1 MTTLKIRPL
10 VGNANSLRSVVAK
23 PDRSLTKVFADI
35 AELVKLN
42 NPTGQID
49 DDTLVC
55 DLQLLCD
62 APSIDC
68 DRDLRLWKDSRGNLI
83 GFGQLLITQQTHN
96 LESNLYFGVHPTW
109 CGNALDAEILQW
121 SEQRMREVV
130 KERTLPAKL
139 RLSIRNNQILR
150 RILLEQQGFAA
161 ERRFLTMACPLEQS
175 FSSPSLPDGFRLRSL
190 TEEQDLKAWVDLLNE
205 SFIDH
210 WDHHDITVETLK
222 RWLKNPSYKPEL
234 SSVAMAPDGTFAA
247 FCMGYINQDETI
259 PNQDKDGWIK
269 LLGTRRGFRKLG
281 LGRAMLLTGIQQLK
295 ASGVDWVKLGVDADS
310 LTSATRLYQSVGFQ
324 KVDTWLYY
332 AKEIQPPRLSYWS
345 QAPRINPG
353 NLVENNFTR
362 IAARLNTKLH

>member
-1 MTTLKIRPL
+1 MTTFKIRPL
-10 VGNANSLRSVVAK
+10 VGKADSLRSVVAK
-23 PDRSLTKVFADI
+23 FDRPLSTLFADI
-35 AELVKLN
+35 ADLVKLN
-42 NPTGQID
+42 NPTGQLD
-49 DDTLVC
+49 EDTLVC
-55 DLQLLCD
+55 DLPLFCD
-62 APSIDC
+62 APDFDR

-121 SEQRMREVV
+121 SEQRIREVV
-130 KERTLPAKL
+130 KERALPAKV
-139 RLSIRNNQILR
+139 RLSIPDNQ
-150 RILLEQQGFAA
+150 LLCRMLLKQQGYTA

-175 FSSPSLPDGFRLRSL
+175 FSSPSLPDGFTLRSL
-190 TEEQDLKAWVDLLNE
+190 AEEQDLKPWVDLFNE

-210 WDHHDITVETLK
+210 WDHHDITVETLR

-247 FCMGYINQDETI
+247 FCMGYINQEENI
-259 PNQDKDGWIK
+259 SNKYNDGWIK

-324 KVDTWLYY
+324 IVHTWLSY
-332 AKEIQPPRLSYWS
+332 AKEIKPSRLHYWS
-345 QAPRINPG
+345 QAPRVNPG
-353 NLVENNFTR
+353 WSVNPFL
-362 IAARLNTKLH
+362 IGL

>member
-23 PDRSLTKVFADI
+23 PDRSLTQVFADI

-42 NPTGQID
+42 NLTGQID
-49 DDTLVC
+49 EDTLVG
-55 DLQLLCD
+55 DLPLFFD
-62 APSIDC
+62 APDMDR

-83 GFGQLLITQQTHN
+83 GFGQLLINQQTHN
-96 LESNLYFGVHPTW
+96 LESNLYLGVHPTW

-121 SEQRMREVV
+121 SEQRMREVA
-130 KERTLPAKL
+130 KERALPVKL
-139 RLSIRNNQILR
+139 RLSIRDNQLLR
-150 RILLEQQGFAA
+150 QMLFKQQGFTA

-175 FSSPSLPDGFRLRSL
+175 FSSPSLPDGFTLRSL
-190 TEEQDLKAWVDLLNE
+190 AEEKDLKAWVDLFNE

-210 WDHHDITVETLK
+210 WDHHDITVETLR

-234 SSVAMAPDGTFAA
+234 SSVAVAPDGTFAA
-247 FCMGYINQDETI
+247 FCMAYINQEETI
-259 PNQDKDGWIK
+259 PNQDNDGWIK

-281 LGRAMLLTGIQQLK
+281 LGRSMLLTGIQQLK
-295 ASGVDWVKLGVDADS
+295 ARGVDWVKLGVDADS

-324 KVDTWLYY
+324 KIDTWLSY
-332 AKEIQPPRLSYWS
+332 AKEIQPPGFIRWS

-353 NLVENNFTR
+353 SLDENNFTK
-362 IAARLNTKLH
+362 IATRLNTNLH